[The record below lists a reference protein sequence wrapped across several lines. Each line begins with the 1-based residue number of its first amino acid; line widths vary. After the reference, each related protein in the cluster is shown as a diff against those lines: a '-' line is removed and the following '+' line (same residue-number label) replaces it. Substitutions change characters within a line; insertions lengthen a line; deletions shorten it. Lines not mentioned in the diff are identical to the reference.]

1 MIPRIFFVVD
11 REEAKWTVGCGDGDG
26 SGCFP
31 SRRAAMEF
39 ALREAERVRSLG
51 YEIDVL
57 VRRRNGSV
65 RKLPDPARKEK
76 GTLQSEESRLN

>member
-1 MIPRIFFVVD
+1 MIPRISFVID
-11 REEAKWTVGCGDGDG
+11 REEARWTVGCGDGDG

-51 YEIDVL
+51 YDIDVL

-65 RKLPDPARKEK
+65 RKILDPDRKEK
-76 GTLQSEESRLN
+76 GAPLTE